1 MMKNQIF
8 ELEYGGRPI
17 HEFHLNTSWY
27 GIYYV
32 SKIQSAEMFDQPYMT
47 TSYTWLGYLGS

>member
-1 MMKNQIF
+1 MKNQIF

-32 SKIQSAEMFDQPYMT
+32 SKIRSAEMVDQPYMT

>member
-1 MMKNQIF
+1 MKNQIF
-8 ELEYGGRPI
+8 ELEYGGRPT

-32 SKIQSAEMFDQPYMT
+32 SKIQSAEMVDQPYMT